1 MEEKLKSIRW
11 LILDVDGTMTDGG
24 VYLNDHGMETKKF
37 NIKDGAGILLAQQA
51 GIEPVILTGRESGCV
66 RHRAKELGI
75 RYVFQNVRD
84 KKRFLL
90 EFFERQGIQKEE
102 AAYLGDDLND
112 LASMKLVGTAVCPRD
127 AAKTVRN
134 HCQYVLE
141 ARGGEGAV
149 REFVEMILKERNVL
163 QSCMEELWG

>member
-1 MEEKLKSIRW
+1 M
-11 LILDVDGTMTDGG
+11 
-24 VYLNDHGMETKKF
+24 
-37 NIKDGAGILLAQQA
+37 
-51 GIEPVILTGRESGCV
+51 
-66 RHRAKELGI
+66 
-75 RYVFQNVRD
+75 
-84 KKRFLL
+84 

-149 REFVEMILKERNVL
+149 REFVEMILEERNVL
-163 QSCMEELWG
+163 ESCMEELWG